1 MTAVMIR
8 LLCAL
13 GAVAAAPTNWSFA
26 TGSYGCASDE
36 GDTFDGAV
44 ADAEAFCEARGCVG
58 LLIESGADPCAE
70 PHENATFTACRRM
83 LGPTVQPVRN
93 CFYCPGPTFDC
104 GMAGDART

>member
-1 MTAVMIR
+1 MLAKNDDQASLRAGRGRGSPDELV
-8 LLCAL
+8 
-13 GAVAAAPTNWSFA
+13 A

-70 PHENATFTACRRM
+70 PHDNATFTGCRRM

-93 CFYCPGPTFDC
+93 CFYCPGPSFDC